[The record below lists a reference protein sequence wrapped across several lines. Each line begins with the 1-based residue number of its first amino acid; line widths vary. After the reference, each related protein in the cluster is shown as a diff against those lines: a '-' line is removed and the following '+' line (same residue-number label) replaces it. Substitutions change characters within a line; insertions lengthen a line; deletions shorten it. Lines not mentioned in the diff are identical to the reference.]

1 MRIRD
6 ILRAKGPT
14 VITIAPEQPIQQAMQ
29 VLVQHNIGAL
39 VVSDGRIRG
48 IMTERDL
55 LRSGAAGL
63 EQLAKAR
70 VRDVMTS
77 DVITASPD
85 AEIQEVMN
93 IMTEH
98 RIRHL
103 PVVEGGDLCGMI
115 SIGDVVSA
123 LRSSV
128 ENENRLLHAYIEGRP
143 L

>member
-6 ILRAKGPT
+6 ILRTKGPT
-14 VITIAPEQPIQQAMQ
+14 VITIAPDQPIQEGMQ

-55 LRSGAAGL
+55 LRAGASGL
-63 EQLAKAR
+63 EQLARAR

-85 AEIQEVMN
+85 AEIQ
-93 IMTEH
+93 
-98 RIRHL
+98 
-103 PVVEGGDLCGMI
+103 
-115 SIGDVVSA
+115 
-123 LRSSV
+123 
-128 ENENRLLHAYIEGRP
+128 
-143 L
+143 

>member
-6 ILRAKGPT
+6 ILRTKGPT
-14 VITIAPEQPIQQAMQ
+14 VITIAPDQPIQEGMQ

-55 LRSGAAGL
+55 LRAGASGL
-63 EQLAKAR
+63 EQLARAR

-85 AEIQEVMN
+85 AEIQEVMD

-115 SIGDVVSA
+115 SIGDVVNA
-123 LRSSV
+123 LRSNV
-128 ENENRLLHAYIEGRP
+128 ETENRLLHAYIEGRP